1 MWVSV
6 PSPCNAQSP
15 PAQPNTLNPWGLMP
29 ALPTPSWDCLSE
41 VIGAF
46 PKFGDTEASE
56 SHQDRANEKMREP
69 LMGEVFIS

>member
-1 MWVSV
+1 
-6 PSPCNAQSP
+6 
-15 PAQPNTLNPWGLMP
+15 MP